1 MIREP
6 ADLAHW
12 IDHTIL
18 VPDAREEQV
27 QVLCREAIA
36 HGFRSVCV
44 NPIHVAFVARQL
56 EGSTVLACSV
66 VGFPFGATTSGI
78 KAAEADRAVQDG
90 AREVDMVI
98 SLGLLKAQRF
108 DAVRKDIAEVKRACG
123 PALLKV
129 IIETCFLNDQEK
141 ISACRL
147 SQEAEADFVK
157 TSTGFGSGGAS
168 VADVRL
174 MRATV
179 GEKMGVKASGGIRTY
194 EAARAMI
201 EAGATRIGAS
211 ASVRIVTGAS

>member
-1 MIREP
+1 VIREP

-18 VPDAREEQV
+18 APDAREDQV

-56 EGSTVLACSV
+56 EGSSVFACSV

-98 SLGLLKAQRF
+98 SLGLLKAQRL

-129 IIETCFLNDQEK
+129 IIETCFLTDQEK
-141 ISACRL
+141 ITACRL
-147 SQEAEADFVK
+147 SQEAEAGFVK

-179 GEKMGVKASGGIRTY
+179 GEKMGVKASGGIRTF
-194 EAARAMI
+194 EVARAMI

-211 ASVRIVTGAS
+211 ASVRIVSGAS